1 MRKLLLT
8 AVVAI
13 AAAAFAAPALA
24 GTATPFGG
32 ATVEDGVLVL
42 VSNTGDAGTTN
53 DASGVG
59 LTGTGVTTFASL
71 TTLATEFDVTDDDAR
86 LCALVRMTVSV
97 RDAV

>member
-13 AAAAFAAPALA
+13 AAAAFTAPALA

-59 LTGTGVTTFASL
+59 LRPPTP
-71 TTLATEFDVTDDDAR
+71 R
-86 LCALVRMTVSV
+86 R
-97 RDAV
+97 